1 VAPGGLPA
9 NDSGLR
15 AKREDVYFACAHPC
29 LPSVLLPGNHQGRKN
44 GQTHSVVWLHRRTS
58 WLRWRRVPTTYEPRA
73 EDVIRIIYSP
83 VVDLHWVAVKQLAV
97 LEPTLVETIAC
108 MLGAFV
114 NVAPQETVKTGVP
127 ERAAKA
133 MLFGHTQMHSPTLC
147 DNPFSIACLI
157 TMDYGRENH
166 SQGGLEEGLRRS

>member
-1 VAPGGLPA
+1 M
-9 NDSGLR
+9 
-15 AKREDVYFACAHPC
+15 
-29 LPSVLLPGNHQGRKN
+29 
-44 GQTHSVVWLHRRTS
+44 
-58 WLRWRRVPTTYEPRA
+58 PTTYEPRA

-127 ERAAKA
+127 ERAATCRA
-133 MLFGHTQMHSPTLC
+133 AGPADSHCS
-147 DNPFSIACLI
+147 
-157 TMDYGRENH
+157 
-166 SQGGLEEGLRRS
+166 